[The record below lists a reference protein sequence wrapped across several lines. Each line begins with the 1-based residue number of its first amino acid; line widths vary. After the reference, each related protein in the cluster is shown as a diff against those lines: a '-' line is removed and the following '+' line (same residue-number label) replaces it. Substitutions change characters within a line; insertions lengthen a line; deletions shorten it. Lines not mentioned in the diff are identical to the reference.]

1 MLTRLRVKGFK
12 NLLDLDVRFGPFTCI
27 AGCNGVGKSNIFD
40 AICFLGAL
48 ARVPLLEAVLSI
60 RGERG
65 RSGDIRHIFHHHGS
79 DFDPE
84 MEFVADMIIPQHA
97 IDDLGQEAKA
107 TFTFLRY
114 TLKLSYRSEEK
125 KDKSISPIQILFEE
139 LTYLPKGEVNK
150 NILFKPSREWRET
163 VITGRKTTKFISTE
177 DREGKT
183 IIKLH
188 QDQKKG
194 GKAQTLLAVS
204 LPRTV
209 LSSTNAAESPTAL
222 CARREMESWILLQL
236 EPSALRKPDNFNS
249 PSVLANNGEHLPA
262 TLHRLAQKKPEM
274 IYQRLTNS
282 LAELI
287 NDVREIRVDADE
299 KRQLFTLYVK
309 DSNGTEHPAHA
320 LSDGTLRFLA
330 LSILGLDP
338 QAQGLVCLEEPENG
352 IHPERIPAMLEL
364 LQGMAVDTTEPVDE
378 DNPLRQVIVN
388 THSPGFVA
396 EVPED
401 ALLGVESREVKY
413 KNQLTQGITVSAMK
427 NTWRQSD
434 TLMRAITKSL
444 LISYLNPFSS
454 QESRAPS
461 QHSGTKSKG
470 VILRVIDRIRPDAE
484 PTDLFQSYPS
494 VAESQ
499 KKYDK
504 A

>member
-1 MLTRLRVKGFK
+1 MLTRLQVNGFK
-12 NLLDLDVRFGPFTCI
+12 NLLNMDVRFGPFTCI

-84 MEFVADMIIPQHA
+84 LEFIADMIVPKNA

-125 KDKSISPIQILFEE
+125 KDKSVSPIQILYEE

-150 NILFKPSREWRET
+150 NILFKCTKDWRES
-163 VITGRKTTKFISTE
+163 VILGRKTTKFISTE
-177 DREGKT
+177 QKEGRT

-194 GKAQTLLAVS
+194 GKAQTLLAAS

-236 EPSALRKPDNFNS
+236 EPSALRKPDDFNS

-274 IYQRLTNS
+274 IYQRVTNS

-299 KRQLFTLYVK
+299 KRQLYMLYVK

-320 LSDGTLRFLA
+320 LSDGTLRFLT

-338 QAQGLVCLEEPENG
+338 QGQGLICLEEPENG

-364 LQGMAVDTTEPVDE
+364 LQSMAVDTEEPVDE

-396 EVPED
+396 EVPEGD
-401 ALLGVESREVKY
+401 LLGVESREVKY
-413 KNQLTQGITVSAMK
+413 QDKLTRGIIVSAMR
-427 NTWRQSD
+427 NTWRHKDSS
-434 TLMRAITKSL
+434 MYAITKGL
-444 LISYLNPFSS
+444 LISYLQPFSN
-454 QESRAPS
+454 QKVTPVLGDK
-461 QHSGTKSKG
+461 SGLAN
-470 VILRVIDRIRPDAE
+470 LRVIDRMHFDGE
-484 PTDLFQSYPS
+484 QMDLFPKISK
-494 VAESQ
+494 VAENPE
-499 KKYDK
+499 KYEK